1 MKHSDQASA
10 GQMNLCSS
18 TEKGSPEPAGSKP
31 FTLAQIEVIDD
42 RLRRGL
48 PTSCEERQQHAH
60 AQAVIASAVE
70 HFQDQMTAVG
80 HRIEAGLSK
89 MTAEHANTVLVCQ
102 SFSNLPDV
110 LLAELRDI
118 ATIGSQPPAWLRS
131 RIASVTFKA

>member
-10 GQMNLCSS
+10 GQMNLCGS
-18 TEKGSPEPAGSKP
+18 TEKGSPESAGSKP
-31 FTLAQIEVIDD
+31 VTLAQIEAIGD

-70 HFQDQMTAVG
+70 RFEGQMTAVG

-89 MTAEHANTVLVCQ
+89 MTVAHADTVLVCQ
-102 SFSNLPDV
+102 SVSSLPDV
-110 LLAELRDI
+110 LLSDLRAI
-118 ATIGSQPPAWLRS
+118 ATVRS
-131 RIASVTFKA
+131 RPPGAATAPRA